1 MMSLFQK
8 KKSKKEI
15 NELKEESDSNKS
27 FEDEKVFII
36 NHKIKNNER
45 KKELLNLVKKFQD
58 KYNQIKKEIF
68 NYKKLINYDKLFEM
82 YNEIDKND
90 NDNKKMEEILLKLD
104 EYIKLNLPKK
114 YISEFKEI
122 FNYFCIYG
130 LQLKYAKDE
139 LQNLE

>member
-1 MMSLFQK
+1 MSLLQK

-36 NHKIKNNER
+36 KHKIKNNER
-45 KKELLNLVKKFQD
+45 KKELLNLLKQFQD
-58 KYNQIKKEIF
+58 KYNQLKKEIF
-68 NYKKLINYDKLFEM
+68 TYKKLINCDKLFEM

-90 NDNKKMEEILLKLD
+90 NDNNKMEEIVLKLD

-122 FNYFCIYG
+122 FNNFCIYG
-130 LQLKYAKDE
+130 LELKYAKDE